1 MNTSPHICPYNPMIT
16 SLRIP
21 LVSSTYHYIIWLVY
35 FLVILCFTQV
45 MVSYIVDAVMYGY
58 CNTQYRREIVRILR
72 RACCIKGPCKNYVE
86 PGRRNS
92 DTRFT
97 QADSTVIP
105 NSCTNG
111 SSHDCGVK
119 GCTHN
124 VIIQPTINENII
136 GENGDST
143 VIPNSEA
150 LQ

>member
-1 MNTSPHICPYNPMIT
+1 M
-16 SLRIP
+16 
-21 LVSSTYHYIIWLVY
+21 YIIWLVY